1 MKHYHTLY
9 EIQTDL
15 AEKRVSC
22 VSIVQHYLQQ
32 IEQKQHLNAF
42 LEVYHQE
49 ALNRARQID
58 AKIAAGTAGKLHG
71 LVMGLKD
78 VISHQ
83 GHIVSASSKMLQA
96 FEAIYNATVTQRL
109 IDADAIIIG
118 RLNCDEFAM
127 GGSNENSA
135 YGNVL
140 NALDETKVPGG
151 SSGGSAVA
159 VQAGMCHA
167 ALGTDTGGSIRQPAS
182 FTGIFGLKPT
192 YGLVSRWGVVAYA
205 SSFDQVGPMTN
216 SIEDAALILETIA
229 GPDSHDSTL
238 AQTEVPL
245 YSQLL
250 EDNEKKRIAFYPEVL
265 QHEGLD
271 ANIRQQME
279 LFMEQLKAE
288 GHIVEPVSF
297 PYLDYLVP
305 AYYVLTT
312 AEASSNLSRYDG
324 VHYGYRS
331 PDAQIADEVYTLS
344 RTQGFGK
351 EVKRRIMLG
360 TFVLSAGYY
369 DAYYGK
375 AQKARRLIRDATLKV
390 LGNFDFIILPSA
402 PTTAFSI
409 GEKMTDPI
417 AMYLADIYTV
427 QANLTGLPAVSIPM
441 WQHPNGLPFGLQIL
455 GNKYSESAL
464 LAFSKQLLGTKS
476 NKI

>member
-1 MKHYHTLY
+1 M
-9 EIQTDL
+9 
-15 AEKRVSC
+15 
-22 VSIVQHYLQQ
+22 VQHYLQQ
-32 IEQKQHLNAF
+32 IELKQHLNAF
-42 LEVYHQE
+42 LEVYAQE
-49 ALNRARQID
+49 ALYRARQID

-71 LVMGLKD
+71 LVIGLKD
-78 VISHQ
+78 VISYQ
-83 GHIVSASSKMLQA
+83 GHVVSASSKMLEG
-96 FEAIYNATVTQRL
+96 FKAIYNATVTQRL
-109 IDADAIIIG
+109 LDADAIIIG

-229 GPDSHDSTL
+229 GPDNYDSTL
-238 AQTEVPL
+238 VQTEVPQ
-245 YSQLL
+245 YSQFLG
-250 EDNEKKRIAFYPEVL
+250 NSEKVRIAYYPEVL

-271 ANIRQQME
+271 ANIRKQME
-279 LFMEQLKAE
+279 LLIEQLRAD
-288 GHIVEPVSF
+288 GHVVEPVSF
-297 PYLDYLVP
+297 PYLDFLVP
-305 AYYVLTT
+305 TYYVLTT

-331 PDAQIADEVYTLS
+331 PDAHTADEVYTLS
-344 RTQGFGK
+344 RTQGFGT

-375 AQKARRLIRDATLKV
+375 AQKARRLIRDATLQV
-390 LGNFDFIILPSA
+390 LSNFDFIILPSA
-402 PTTAFSI
+402 PTTAFAI
-409 GEKMTDPI
+409 GEKVTDPI
-417 AMYLADIYTV
+417 AMYLADIFTV
-427 QANLTGLPAVSIPM
+427 QANLTGLPAVSIPI
-441 WQHPNGLPFGLQIL
+441 WKHPNGLPFGLQL
-455 GNKYSESAL
+455 MGNKFSESAL
-464 LAFSKQLLGTKS
+464 LAFSKQLLGNKS
-476 NKI
+476 DKF

>member
-1 MKHYHTLY
+1 MKFYHSLY
-9 EIQTDL
+9 EIQNDL
-15 AEKRVSC
+15 ANGRITC
-22 VSIVQHYLQQ
+22 VELVNYYLQQ
-32 IEQKQHLNAF
+32 INRKQHLNAF
-42 LEVYHQE
+42 LQVYAEESRERAHQM
-49 ALNRARQID
+49 D
-58 AKIAAGTAGKLHG
+58 AKIKAGNAGILHG
-71 LVMGLKD
+71 LVIGLKD
-78 VISHQ
+78 VISYK
-83 GHIVSASSKMLQA
+83 GHIVSASSKMLEG

-109 IDADAIIIG
+109 LDADAIIIG

-159 VQAGMCHA
+159 VQAGLCHA

-205 SSFDQVGPMTN
+205 SSFDQVGPMTH
-216 SIEDAALILETIA
+216 SVEDAALLLEVIA
-229 GPDSHDSTL
+229 GPDGHDSTL
-238 AQTEVPL
+238 AQQAPVL

-250 EDNEKKRIAFYPEVL
+250 EDNAPKRIAYYPEVL
-265 QHEGLD
+265 EHRGLD
-271 ANIRQQME
+271 ADIKQQI
-279 LFMEQLKAE
+279 EQYINTLRKQ
-288 GHIVEPVSF
+288 GHTVEAVSF

-331 PDAQIADEVYTLS
+331 PNAKNMEEVYNLS
-344 RTQGFGK
+344 RTEAFGE

-375 AQKARRLIRDATLKV
+375 AQKARRIIQDATLEV
-390 LGNFDFIILPSA
+390 LKNHDFIILPTT
-402 PTTAFSI
+402 PTTAFNI
-409 GEKMTDPI
+409 GSKDKDPV
-417 AMYLADIYTV
+417 AMYLEDIYTV
-427 QANLTGLPAVSIPM
+427 QSNLTGLPAVSIPM
-441 WQHPNGLPFGLQIL
+441 WQHSNGMPFGLQVI
-455 GNKYSESAL
+455 GNKYREASL
-464 LAFSKQLLGTKS
+464 LAFSKQQLGGKS